1 MNRENIRTVSL
12 IWVRKY
18 ERLNKGSS
26 RGVLVSLVST
36 GQRTG
41 QLLDLF

>member
-1 MNRENIRTVSL
+1 MNRENIRTVAL
-12 IWVRKY
+12 IWARKY

-26 RGVLVSLVST
+26 RGVV
-36 GQRTG
+36 RTG